1 MAILMNLSMAIY
13 VHGLIKGDKMTEIK
27 AIKRRKTHPKLAKVM
42 EYVYVII
49 GAFIIAVAFNVLL
62 LPNHIAS
69 GGVSGISTII
79 NYLTGWTPAYIQ
91 WAFNIPLFFAGVL
104 FLGYQFGIKTF
115 VGTMIMPLFVYITA
129 DWTVWTNQPLVAALF
144 GGVLVGM
151 GLGIVFR
158 GKASTGGT
166 DVIAQILHKFTHLS
180 LGICVALIDGFVV
193 IAAMFVFDI
202 ESGLYALIGLFA
214 TSKTIDLVQVGLNQ
228 SKTALIISEKQ
239 DEIRQAILFKIDRG
253 ITRLSA
259 KGGYTDDERQILLCV
274 IAQSEFSRLKEVIK
288 EIDPNAFVV
297 VMSASEVMGEG
308 FNI

>member
-1 MAILMNLSMAIY
+1 
-13 VHGLIKGDKMTEIK
+13 MTEIK
-27 AIKRRKTHPKLAKVM
+27 PIKRRKIHPKLAKVM

-62 LPNHIAS
+62 LPNHVAS

-79 NYLTGWTPAYIQ
+79 NYLTGWNPAYIQ

-115 VGTMIMPLFVYITA
+115 VGTMIMPFFVYITA

-202 ESGLYALIGLFA
+202 ESGLYALISLFA

>member
-1 MAILMNLSMAIY
+1 MAILMSLSMAIY
-13 VHGLIKGDKMTEIK
+13 VHGLIKGDNMTEIK
-27 AIKRRKTHPKLAKVM
+27 PIKRRKIHPKLAKVM

-62 LPNHIAS
+62 LPNHVAS

-79 NYLTGWTPAYIQ
+79 NYLTGWNPAYIQ

-115 VGTMIMPLFVYITA
+115 VGTMIMPFFVYITA

-228 SKTALIISEKQ
+228 SKTALIVSEKQ

>member
-1 MAILMNLSMAIY
+1 MN
-13 VHGLIKGDKMTEIK
+13 EIK
-27 AIKRRKTHPKLAKVM
+27 PVKRRKLSPKLTKVM
-42 EYVYVII
+42 EYVYVIL
-49 GAFIIAVAFNVLL
+49 GAFIIALAFNVLL
-62 LPNHIAS
+62 LPNHVAS

-91 WAFNIPLFFAGVL
+91 WSFNIPLFFAGVF

-115 VGTMIMPLFVYITA
+115 VGTMIMPLFVYLTS
-129 DWTVWTNQPLVAALF
+129 DWTVWTHEPLVAALF
-144 GGVLVGM
+144 GGVLVGI
-151 GLGIVFR
+151 GLGVVFR

-166 DVIAQILHKFTHLS
+166 DVIAQILHKFTNLS

-228 SKTALIISEKQ
+228 SKTVLIISEKQ
-239 DEIRQAILFKIDRG
+239 DEIRQAILFQIDRG

-259 KGGYTDDERQILLCV
+259 KGGYTEDDRQILLCV
-274 IAQSEFSRLKEVIK
+274 IAQSEFSRLKGVIK
-288 EIDPNAFVV
+288 ESDPNAFVV

-308 FNI
+308 FNS